1 MKTRQTTLLSP
12 LICAL
17 LLSGCGQTGPLY
29 LPEADTAP
37 AAASPQ
43 EQPQE
48 PPETDVKP
56 APDV

>member
-1 MKTRQTTLLSP
+1 MRTRQILSL
-12 LICAL
+12 LICTL
-17 LLSGCGQTGPLY
+17 LLSGCGQTGALY
-29 LPEADTAP
+29 LPEADE
-37 AAASPQ
+37 AASPQ